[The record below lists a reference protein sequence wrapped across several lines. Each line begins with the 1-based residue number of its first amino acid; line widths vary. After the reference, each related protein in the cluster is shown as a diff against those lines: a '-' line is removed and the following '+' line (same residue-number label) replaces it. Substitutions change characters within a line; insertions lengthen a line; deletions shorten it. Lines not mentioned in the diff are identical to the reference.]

1 MAAPSGIVWG
11 AIKGSYGRIG
21 IYTSISNVDLQ
32 STVTIQVWF
41 WSKYSVKDVNNK
53 FYFNNNATSATTL
66 IGDVSINHTVSSG
79 SGWDTANQTKIGTY
93 TYTYTRTDS
102 TKTISCAAKLTGID
116 KVSSGGTMSVSTSYT
131 IPALPVYTISFNANG
146 GSGAPTSVT
155 KVHGTNITLPSAKPT
170 RTGYTFLGWN
180 SSSTATTATYSA
192 GGSFTANKTV
202 TLYAIWRA
210 NSYTVSFNANGGSG
224 APANQTKTH
233 GTTLVLS
240 STVPTRADYVFLGWG
255 VSSTSTIAK
264 YSAGGKYT
272 ANASITLYAV
282 WKSTYTKPRITN
294 LKVNRCDAA
303 GVATDEGSYCKLTA
317 NWATDKTVTNIEITY
332 IARPDIGAS
341 FVETVDV
348 ALPDNPGTSGSISEV
363 FGGELIVDLP
373 YDVYIKISDSSGSTT
388 LSTTLHTLAYS
399 IDFLAGGGGVALNK
413 AAVVDGLFDVNLETL
428 IHGALTV
435 DGDMQ
440 AHVLRGSD
448 VVTTWGSID
457 NLLDRFGRK
466 HTNGLTLYESAG
478 IDANTTLDHLIL
490 TQTNTPDGVF
500 MYVKTEFYANKT
512 ETSNRMQTAFPYKM
526 DGPPYY
532 RYYFNGAWT
541 PWVNMTMNQGGIN
554 NPMDKVMI
562 NNGATTAIA
571 TSTNTN
577 LHTWT
582 VDEDGLYGVSATV
595 KWAGNKNGIRAL
607 IARNDTSG
615 NEIAYQRMY
624 SYGASSVVM
633 NVSGYGRATA
643 GQVISVV
650 AWQDSGSNL
659 NVNSFHVQIVKIGL

>member
-1 MAAPSGIVWG
+1 V
-11 AIKGSYGRIG
+11 
-21 IYTSISNVDLQ
+21 
-32 STVTIQVWF
+32 
-41 WSKYSVKDVNNK
+41 
-53 FYFNNNATSATTL
+53 
-66 IGDVSINHTVSSG
+66 
-79 SGWDTANQTKIGTY
+79 
-93 TYTYTRTDS
+93 
-102 TKTISCAAKLTGID
+102 
-116 KVSSGGTMSVSTSYT
+116 
-131 IPALPVYTISFNANG
+131 
-146 GSGAPTSVT
+146 
-155 KVHGTNITLPSAKPT
+155 
-170 RTGYTFLGWN
+170 
-180 SSSTATTATYSA
+180 
-192 GGSFTANKTV
+192 
-202 TLYAIWRA
+202 
-210 NSYTVSFNANGGSG
+210 
-224 APANQTKTH
+224 
-233 GTTLVLS
+233 
-240 STVPTRADYVFLGWG
+240 G
-255 VSSTSTIAK
+255 V
-264 YSAGGKYT
+264 
-272 ANASITLYAV
+272 
-282 WKSTYTKPRITN
+282 
-294 LKVNRCDAA
+294 
-303 GVATDEGSYCKLTA
+303 
-317 NWATDKTVTNIEITY
+317 
-332 IARPDIGAS
+332 S

-348 ALPDNPGTSGSISEV
+348 ELPDNPGTSGSISEI
-363 FGGELIVDLP
+363 FGGTLFPDLT
-373 YDVYIKISDSSGSTT
+373 YGIYLDVSDSSGSTNSMIT
-388 LSTTLHTLAYS
+388 LYGVAYA
-399 IDFLAGGGGVALNK
+399 IDFLAGGRGVALNK
-413 AAVVDGLFDVNLETL
+413 AATVADLFDVNLETL
-428 IHGALTV
+428 IHDNLTV
-435 DGDMQ
+435 DGTVQ
-440 AHVLRGSD
+440 AGVFRGSD

-562 NNGATTAIA
+562 NNGAATVIA

-577 LHTWT
+577 LYTWT
-582 VDEDGLYGVSATV
+582 ADEDGLYGVSATA

-643 GQVISVV
+643 GQNISVV

-659 NVNSFHVQIVKIGL
+659 NVNSYHVQIVKIGL